1 MYYAVD
7 TTVSALQLD
16 GCSGAVPAPRQQGCL
31 LLLSSSA
38 LQLDGCSSAVPAPR
52 QQGCYAVD
60 TTVSAIQLDG
70 CSSAV
75 PAPRQQGCL
84 LLLSSRGVINYLA
97 LWLKPIFSL
106 TTANNFLSTSSPLTS
121 SGIPWIVRRRLGRLE
136 YSSWASS
143 CLSRWVTVNARAC
156 VRACVCC
163 IYYGQ

>member
-16 GCSGAVPAPRQQGCL
+16 GCSSAVPAPRQQGCL

-52 QQGCYAVD
+52 QQGCLLLLSS
-60 TTVSAIQLDG
+60 SALQLDG

-136 YSSWASS
+136 YCSWASS
-143 CLSRWVTVNARAC
+143 CLSR
-156 VRACVCC
+156 
-163 IYYGQ
+163 

>member
-7 TTVSALQLD
+7 TTV
-16 GCSGAVPAPRQQGCL
+16 
-31 LLLSSSA
+31 SA

-60 TTVSAIQLDG
+60 TTVSALQLDG

-97 LWLKPIFSL
+97 LCQNHSGSKQSHFVNVLWQSFRHR
-106 TTANNFLSTSSPLTS
+106 STPYVVKQ
-121 SGIPWIVRRRLGRLE
+121 PPK
-136 YSSWASS
+136 
-143 CLSRWVTVNARAC
+143 N
-156 VRACVCC
+156 
-163 IYYGQ
+163 